1 MVNIAGMHRIS
12 TYEEVMR
19 EIELDK
25 FKVKA
30 PDRLAT
36 FILEAPE
43 MISLDPENEEEI
55 IEFEKRKRAER
66 ARRDEVEEV
75 AQQRGVSRA
84 QLELLTRQPRQQIL
98 DQRDDGFETRRLE
111 NQMAM
116 DVQVYDAAAARA
128 ENVER
133 IRGILRQ
140 QLASANRSDPL
151 VRLADEDTV
160 FHDIST
166 PPDVDPGNLPT
177 PSVPRGTIRTV
188 RNLASAGL
196 SAASFGADM
205 IENVGPPTVDLI
217 AEAARLTA
225 RYGPTM
231 ARSTLRAAGVGAQ
244 GLGLIARGSGHAV
257 AGLAS
262 ASANVLASTIPANH
276 RGRDFQ
282 LANGVSFVG
291 HVVQGHAHSMF

>member
-1 MVNIAGMHRIS
+1 MVNTAGMHRIS

-66 ARRDEVEEV
+66 ARRDEVEEI
-75 AQQRGVSRA
+75 AQSRGVSRA
-84 QLELLTRQPRQQIL
+84 QLELLTRQPRQPIL

-160 FHDIST
+160 YYDITT

-177 PSVPRGTIRTV
+177 RLMNMLNGISMGSRGYVCFDQLVSR
-188 RNLASAGL
+188 R
-196 SAASFGADM
+196 
-205 IENVGPPTVDLI
+205 
-217 AEAARLTA
+217 
-225 RYGPTM
+225 
-231 ARSTLRAAGVGAQ
+231 RAAFP
-244 GLGLIARGSGHAV
+244 L
-257 AGLAS
+257 
-262 ASANVLASTIPANH
+262 N
-276 RGRDFQ
+276 
-282 LANGVSFVG
+282 
-291 HVVQGHAHSMF
+291 